1 MANIM
6 AEGGVLAEIYDFWFE
21 RVAPDFFFAV
31 SDLRAMVLTS
41 NFISLRVDLYRL
53 L

>member
-21 RVAPDFFFAV
+21 RVAPDFFLQSQTCV
-31 SDLRAMVLTS
+31 QWS
-41 NFISLRVDLYRL
+41 
-53 L
+53 